1 VSKTALFLLDTNITG
16 YIIRGRSEAA
26 RQKLKETREEA
37 QVVISTVTEAEILY
51 GLELRPEAARL
62 RAAVSR
68 LFESLEVRTWDS
80 AAARAYATLRAK
92 LKTAGKTLA
101 EMDLMIAA
109 HALAEDAVLVSHDRA
124 FLQVAPFMRVV
135 DWAID
140 IE

>member
-1 VSKTALFLLDTNITG
+1 MSKTALFLLDTNITG